1 MRAVVALGSFGWDG
15 AVRSLVAAGAPAPA
29 TRPRF
34 GHGAEVDLGGVTL
47 LGCYHPSP
55 HNTYTKRLTAEMTD
69 AVFERARALTDLP
82 S

>member
-1 MRAVVALGSFGWDG
+1 
-15 AVRSLVAAGAPAPA
+15 
-29 TRPRF
+29 
-34 GHGAEVDLGGVTL
+34 VTL